1 MHSVSLN
8 DRISVRLRGARRYV
22 EMRTVLFWSDATSA
36 WHDRL
41 ARGTVYTIVAEGG
54 GGGPAPLLKTMAM
67 DARSVP
73 ISAGSQRLSATIRV
87 VYQLK

>member
-1 MHSVSLN
+1 MVAVGDTVRDAAGTRVGTVHRVYRCTWGRRRGRVHSVSLN

-54 GGGPAPLLKTMAM
+54 GGGP
-67 DARSVP
+67 S
-73 ISAGSQRLSATIRV
+73 
-87 VYQLK
+87 